1 MVQAHPGTNFF
12 FVFLFTFLLFFK
24 FLCKTFT
31 FNVYVTKCVNRITV
45 DFWETKSISTLKT
58 LKTVLEKFE
67 GFKKACLSK
76 VLTYLMM
83 AIFLL
88 RQKKKNSW
96 RRIYLHFTRS
106 FPLTQNALRAATS
119 LASLRCSMLLIA
131 RAVQSFVEW
140 RIKGVFESFTVKQL

>member
-1 MVQAHPGTNFF
+1 MVQAHPGTIS

-24 FLCKTFT
+24 FQCKTFT

-58 LKTVLEKFE
+58 PKTVLEKFE
-67 GFKKACLSK
+67 GFKKACFSK

-88 RQKKKNSW
+88 RQKKKEISW

-106 FPLTQNALRAATS
+106 FPLTQNALRAATT
-119 LASLRCSMLLIA
+119 LASLRCSVLLIA

-140 RIKGVFESFTVKQL
+140 RIKGLFESFTVKQF